1 MSGDDQPPLPDIG
14 ALMLDARRERVGEV
28 MDVICG
34 RVLLRDPAGGREW
47 EAFPCDL
54 RPATTGDELRA
65 RVAHANDQAAR
76 SRL

>member
-1 MSGDDQPPLPDIG
+1 MSGDDQPPLPDVG
-14 ALMLDARRERVGEV
+14 ALMLDARRDRVGEV

-54 RPATTGDELRA
+54 RPATTGDALRS

>member
-1 MSGDDQPPLPDIG
+1 MTDHEQPPLPALG
-14 ALMLDARRERVGEV
+14 ALMLDARRDRVGEV

-54 RPATTGDELRA
+54 TPATVSDALRA
-65 RVAHANDQAAR
+65 RVADVNDQAAR